1 MVTFM
6 KKLFLLDGSSLLFR
20 AFFALPLLTGPGGDY
35 TNAVTGFA
43 NMLLRL
49 IREHQPDM
57 MAVAFDKSR
66 QSFRTR
72 MFPEYKGTRGATP
85 EEFKCQV
92 PILEE
97 MMNAWGIRFLELEDY
112 EADDILGALSR
123 AAEDRGEIESFIV
136 TGDRDA
142 LQLIGER
149 VKVIYTKRGISDT
162 VTYDEA
168 AFAREYGGLK
178 PHALIDL
185 KGLMGDSSDN
195 IPGVPGVG
203 PKTALKLLQE
213 YGTLENVLEHIPD
226 IKGKKLQENLAA
238 NAEQARL
245 SKDLAAIVRR
255 APLEGIFSGFGE
267 LAIKPDGERM
277 AAFCRKYGL
286 NAVGRSFARQYAA
299 EIKAQ
304 RAAKSSPELIDEEA
318 AADEGTALFD
328 EREYPPCPVPVV
340 YDLKALYHQDPERAK
355 ELERENVL
363 DLSLGAYLVSPNEG
377 DYSLERLAAR
387 YGVHGE
393 LAKLEE
399 KLGGAI
405 YERLRGPEENPSKLW
420 EVYTRLERPLTGVL
434 AEMEKAGILV
444 DREALKA
451 GSTAAAQRLDRLQ
464 AEIYQLAGES
474 FNVNSPKQL
483 GEILFEKLALPVEK
497 KTKTGYSTS
506 VDVLENLA
514 PFHPI
519 IGKILTFRHWA
530 KLKSTYL
537 DGLEPLIGPDGR
549 IHTTFNQTVAAT
561 GRLSSTAPNLQNIP
575 VRTEDGR
582 EIRRLFRPDKA
593 AGYNY
598 LMSADYSQIELR
610 ILAHLSEDRSFLTAF
625 NSGEDIHARTAA
637 EVFGRPIEEV
647 TPEERRRAKAVNFG
661 IVYGISDFGLAKSIG
676 CSRKEAAA
684 YIEQYF
690 AKCPGIRKFLDEIVA
705 AAHKNGRVETAFGRQ
720 RDLPEIRSNNFNRR
734 SNAERI
740 AMNTPI
746 QGTAADVIKLAMIA
760 AHKAIKEAGLK
771 SRLLLQ
777 VHDELVLE
785 VPAEEKETAA
795 GVIRE
800 AMEKAVQLK
809 VPLPV
814 EVNFGENWAEA
825 K

>member
-1 MVTFM
+1 M

-20 AFFALPLLTGPGGDY
+20 AFYALPLLTGPGGEY

-43 NMLLRL
+43 NMLLR
-49 IREHQPDM
+49 IIKEHQPDM

-66 QSFRTR
+66 QTFRTR
-72 MFPEYKGTRGATP
+72 LFPEYKGTRGATP
-85 EEFKCQV
+85 DEFKCQV

-97 MMNAWGIRFLELEDY
+97 MMKAWGISFLELDDY
-112 EADDILGALSR
+112 EADDILGTLSKR
-123 AAEDRGEIESFIV
+123 AEDSGEIETCVV
-136 TGDRDA
+136 TGDRDS
-142 LQLIGER
+142 LQLIGDR

-162 VTYDEA
+162 VTYDESV
-168 AFAREYGGLK
+168 FAEEYGGLK
-178 PHALIDL
+178 PVALIDL

-203 PKTALKLLQE
+203 QKTALKLLQE
-213 YGTLENVLEHIPD
+213 YGTVENVLAHIPEV
-226 IKGKKLQENLAA
+226 KGKKLQENLRGHE
-238 NAEQARL
+238 EQARL
-245 SKDLAAIVRR
+245 SKQLATIVRDVPM
-255 APLEGIFSGFGE
+255 AEIFKDFDE
-267 LAIKPDGERM
+267 LTIKPKGDMME
-277 AAFCRKYGL
+277 AFCRRYGL
-286 NAVGRSFARQYAA
+286 NAVGKSFARQYAA
-299 EIKAQ
+299 ELKAQ
-304 RAAKSSPELIDEEA
+304 KEAKSAGS
-318 AADEGTALFD
+318 LFD
-328 EREYPPCPVPVV
+328 SGAEDDMGADLFGQNEYPPCPVPVV
-340 YDLKALYHQDPERAK
+340 YDLKKLYHENPEEAER
-355 ELERENVL
+355 LEVEDVL
-363 DLSLGAYLVSPNEG
+363 DLTLGAYLVNPNEG
-377 DYSLERLAAR
+377 DYSPERLAAR
-387 YGVHGE
+387 YGVHGDMAE
-393 LAKLEE
+393 LQQ

-405 YERLRGPEENPSKLW
+405 YERLTAADGDKSSRLW
-420 EVYTRLERPLTGVL
+420 DVYKTMERPLTGVL
-434 AEMEKAGILV
+434 AEMEKAGIMI
-444 DREALKA
+444 DREALRA
-451 GSTAAAQRLDRLQ
+451 GSIAAAERLDRLQ
-464 AEIYQLAGES
+464 AEIYELAGGS
-474 FNVNSPKQL
+474 FNINSPKQL
-483 GEILFEKLALPVEK
+483 GEVLFEKLGLPAEK

-519 IGKILTFRHWA
+519 IEKILTFRHWA

-537 DGLEPLIGPDGR
+537 DGLEPLIGADGR

-575 VRTEDGR
+575 VRTEDGK

-593 AGYNY
+593 AGYDL

-610 ILAHLSEDRSFLTAF
+610 ILAHLSEDEGFLAAF

-637 EVFGRPIEEV
+637 EVFGKKIEEV
-647 TPEERRRAKAVNFG
+647 TAGERSRAKAVNFG
-661 IVYGISDFGLAKSIG
+661 IVYGISDFGLARSIG

-690 AKCPGIRKFLDEIVA
+690 AKCPGIKRFLDETVE

-720 RDLPEIRSNNFNRR
+720 RDLPEIHSNNFNRR
-734 SNAERI
+734 SNAERM

-760 AHKAIKEAGLK
+760 AHKAIKEKGLK

-785 VPAEEKETAA
+785 VPAAEKEVVEA
-795 GVIRE
+795 VIRE
-800 AMEKAVQLK
+800 AMENVVQLK

-814 EVNFGENWAEA
+814 DVSFGENWAEA

>member
-1 MVTFM
+1 M

-20 AFFALPLLTGPGGDY
+20 AFYALPLLTGPGGEY

-43 NMLLRL
+43 NMLLR
-49 IREHQPDM
+49 IIKEHQPDM

-66 QSFRTR
+66 QTFRTR
-72 MFPEYKGTRGATP
+72 LFPEYKGTRGATP
-85 EEFKCQV
+85 DEFKCQV

-97 MMNAWGIRFLELEDY
+97 MMKAWGVSFLELDDY
-112 EADDILGALSR
+112 EADDILGTLSKR
-123 AAEDRGEIESFIV
+123 AEDSGEIETCVV
-136 TGDRDA
+136 TGDRDS

-168 AFAREYGGLK
+168 VFAEEYGGLK
-178 PHALIDL
+178 PVALIDL

-203 PKTALKLLQE
+203 QKTALKLLQE
-213 YGTLENVLEHIPD
+213 YGTVENVLAHIPEV
-226 IKGKKLQENLAA
+226 KGKKLQENLRGHE
-238 NAEQARL
+238 EQARL
-245 SKDLAAIVRR
+245 SKQLATIVRDVPM
-255 APLEGIFSGFGE
+255 AEIFKDFDE
-267 LAIKPDGERM
+267 LTIKPNGEM
-277 AAFCRKYGL
+277 MEAFCRRYGL
-286 NAVGRSFARQYAA
+286 NAVGKSFARQYAA

-304 RAAKSSPELIDEEA
+304 KEAKSAGS
-318 AADEGTALFD
+318 LFD
-328 EREYPPCPVPVV
+328 SGAEDDMGADLFGQNEYPPCPVPVV
-340 YDLKALYHQDPERAK
+340 YDLKKLYHENPDEAER
-355 ELERENVL
+355 LEVEDVL
-363 DLSLGAYLVSPNEG
+363 DLTLGAYLVNPNEG
-377 DYSLERLAAR
+377 DYSPERLAVR
-387 YGVHGE
+387 YGVHGDMAE
-393 LAKLEE
+393 LQQ

-405 YERLRGPEENPSKLW
+405 YERLTAADGDKSSRLW
-420 EVYTRLERPLTGVL
+420 DVYKTMERPLTGVL
-434 AEMEKAGILV
+434 AEMEKAGILI
-444 DREALKA
+444 DREALRT
-451 GSTAAAQRLDRLQ
+451 GSIAAAERLDRLQ
-464 AEIYQLAGES
+464 AEIYELAGGS
-474 FNVNSPKQL
+474 FNINSPKQL
-483 GEILFEKLALPVEK
+483 GEVLFEKLGLPAEK

-519 IGKILTFRHWA
+519 IEKILTFRHWA

-537 DGLEPLIGPDGR
+537 DGLEPLIGADGR

-593 AGYNY
+593 AGYDL

-610 ILAHLSEDRSFLTAF
+610 ILAHLSEDEGFLAAF

-637 EVFGRPIEEV
+637 EVFGKKIEEV
-647 TPEERRRAKAVNFG
+647 TAGERSRAKAVNFG

-684 YIEQYF
+684 YIELYF
-690 AKCPGIRKFLDEIVA
+690 AKCPGIKRFLDETVE

-720 RDLPEIRSNNFNRR
+720 RDLPEIHSNNFNRR
-734 SNAERI
+734 SNAERM

-760 AHKAIKEAGLK
+760 AHKAIKEKGLK

-785 VPAEEKETAA
+785 VPAAEKEVVEA
-795 GVIRE
+795 VIRE
-800 AMEKAVQLK
+800 AMENVVQLK

-814 EVNFGENWAEA
+814 DVSFGENWAEA

>member
-1 MVTFM
+1 M

-43 NMLLRL
+43 NMLLRI
-49 IREHQPDM
+49 IREHRPDM

-66 QSFRTR
+66 RSFRTR

-85 EEFKCQV
+85 EEFKSQV

-97 MMNAWGIRFLELEDY
+97 MMQAWGIRFLELEDY
-112 EADDILGALSR
+112 EADDILGTLSKV
-123 AAEDRGEIESFIV
+123 AEEQGEIESFIV

-168 AFAREYGGLK
+168 VFAGEYGGLK

-203 PKTALKLLQE
+203 QKTALKLLQE
-213 YGTLENVLEHIPD
+213 YETLENVLEHIPE

-238 NAEQARL
+238 NEQQARL
-245 SKDLAAIVRR
+245 SKALATIHRH
-255 APLEGIFSGFGE
+255 APLEEIFTGFGE
-267 LAIKPDGERM
+267 LAIKPDGEKM

-286 NAVGRSFARQYAA
+286 NAVGKSFASRYAA
-299 EIKAQ
+299 EITAQ
-304 RAAKSSPELIDEEA
+304 KAAKSSPGSIDKAVE
-318 AADEGTALFD
+318 EGTALFD

-340 YDLKALYHQDPERAK
+340 YDLKALYHRAPERAR
-355 ELERENVL
+355 ELEQEDVL

-387 YGVHGE
+387 YGIHGE
-393 LAKLEE
+393 RPELEK

-405 YERLRGPEENPSKLW
+405 YERLRGAEANPSKLW
-420 EVYTRLERPLTGVL
+420 EVYTRLERPLTGIL
-434 AEMEKAGILV
+434 AEMEKAGILA

-451 GSTAAAQRLDRLQ
+451 GSIAAAERLDRIQ
-464 AEIYQLAGES
+464 AEIYRLAGES

-519 IGKILTFRHWA
+519 IGEILTFRHWA

-593 AGYNY
+593 AGYDY

-610 ILAHLSEDRSFLTAF
+610 ILAHLSEDKSFLAAF

-690 AKCPGIRKFLDEIVA
+690 AKCPDIRKFLDETVA
-705 AAHKNGRVETAFGRQ
+705 AARRTGRVETAFGRQ

-734 SNAERI
+734 SNAERM

-760 AHKAIKEAGLK
+760 AHRAIKEAGLK

-785 VPAEEKETAA
+785 VPAKEKETAA
-795 GVIRE
+795 AAIRE
-800 AMEKAVQLK
+800 AMENAVQLK

>member
-1 MVTFM
+1 M

-20 AFFALPLLTGPGGDY
+20 AFYALPLLTGPSGEY

-43 NMLLRL
+43 NMLLR
-49 IREHQPDM
+49 IIKEHQPDM

-66 QSFRTR
+66 QTFRTR
-72 MFPEYKGTRGATP
+72 LFPEYKGTRGATP

-97 MMNAWGIRFLELEDY
+97 MMEAWGISFLELDDY
-112 EADDILGALSR
+112 EADDILGTLSKQ
-123 AAEDRGEIESFIV
+123 AEESGEIETCVV
-136 TGDRDA
+136 TGDRDS

-168 AFAREYGGLK
+168 VFAEEYGGLK
-178 PHALIDL
+178 PIALIDL

-203 PKTALKLLQE
+203 QKTALKLLQE
-213 YGTLENVLEHIPD
+213 HGTVENVLAHIPD
-226 IKGKKLQENLAA
+226 IKGKKLQENLRA
-238 NAEQARL
+238 NEEQARL
-245 SKDLAAIVRR
+245 SKELATIVRDVPM
-255 APLEGIFSGFGE
+255 AEIFKGFDELTIRPNGE
-267 LAIKPDGERM
+267 MME
-277 AAFCRKYGL
+277 AFCRKYGL
-286 NAVGRSFARQYAA
+286 NAVGKNFARQYAA

-304 RAAKSSPELIDEEA
+304 KEAKAAGS
-318 AADEGTALFD
+318 LFD
-328 EREYPPCPVPVV
+328 NGADDDMGADLFGQNEYPPCPVPVV
-340 YDLKALYHQDPERAK
+340 YDLKALYHENPAEAEK
-355 ELERENVL
+355 LEAEDVL
-363 DLSLGAYLVSPNEG
+363 DLTLGAYLVNPNEG
-377 DYSLERLAAR
+377 DYSMERLAAR
-387 YGVHGE
+387 YGVHGDMAE
-393 LAKLEE
+393 LQQ
-399 KLGGAI
+399 KLGGAV
-405 YERLRGPEENPSKLW
+405 YERLTGAEGSSPSKLW
-420 EVYTRLERPLTGVL
+420 EVYTTMERPLTGVL
-434 AEMEKAGILV
+434 AGMEKAGILI

-451 GSTAAAQRLDRLQ
+451 GSIAAAERLDRLQ
-464 AEIYQLAGES
+464 SEIYELAGGS
-474 FNVNSPKQL
+474 FNINSPKQL
-483 GEILFEKLALPVEK
+483 GEILFEKLGLPAEK

-537 DGLEPLIGPDGR
+537 DGLEPLIGADGR

-575 VRTEDGR
+575 VRTDDGK

-593 AGYNY
+593 AGYDL

-610 ILAHLSEDRSFLTAF
+610 ILAHLSEDEGFLSAF

-637 EVFGRPIEEV
+637 EVFGKSIEEV
-647 TPEERRRAKAVNFG
+647 TSEERSRAKAVNFG

-690 AKCPGIRKFLDEIVA
+690 SKCPGIKRFLDETVA
-705 AAHKNGRVETAFGRQ
+705 AAHQNGRVETAFGRQ
-720 RDLPEIRSNNFNRR
+720 RDLPEIHSNNFNRR
-734 SNAERI
+734 SNAERM

-760 AHKAIKEAGLK
+760 ADKAIKEKGLK

-785 VPAEEKETAA
+785 VPAAEKEVVEA
-795 GVIRE
+795 VIRG
-800 AMEKAVQLK
+800 AMENVVQLK

-814 EVNFGENWAEA
+814 DVNFGENWAEA